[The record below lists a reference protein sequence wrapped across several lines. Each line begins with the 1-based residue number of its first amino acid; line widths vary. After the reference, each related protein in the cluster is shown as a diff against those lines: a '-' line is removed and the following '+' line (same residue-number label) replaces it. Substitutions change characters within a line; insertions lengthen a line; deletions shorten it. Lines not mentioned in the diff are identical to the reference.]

1 MISYKHMEYFI
12 EVAQSKQIL
21 KASEKLN
28 VSQSTITMAMK
39 TIEDKINSKLLL
51 RNSKGIELTYEGF
64 LFLEHAKR
72 IVFSMNQMINISD
85 TSNFDTKGELN
96 IALSF
101 TISGYFFA
109 NYYAEF
115 TKNFPN
121 IKINIIEASRNEIE
135 KGLID
140 GTYDLGLFNVVLL
153 EHKDEL
159 NYETILKSS
168 RKLWVCSNHK
178 FLKKRS
184 ISLKE
189 ISKENIIMI
198 TVDEANKI
206 SNTYW
211 EKNSLIPNIVYKTN
225 SIEAI
230 RSMVANGSG
239 VAILADMVYR
249 PWSLE
254 SKKVEKI
261 NIIEEIP
268 NIKVGIVWSKL
279 NKKINNNAKN
289 IFKKF
294 MKLSKLI
301 D

>member
-140 GTYDLGLFNVVLL
+140 GTYDLGLFNVALL

-168 RKLWVCSNHK
+168 RKLWVCNNHK

-184 ISLKE
+184 ISLEE
-189 ISKENIIMI
+189 ISKENNIMI

-268 NIKVGIVWSKL
+268 NIEVGIVWSKL
-279 NKKINNNAKN
+279 NNKINNNAKN

>member
-12 EVAQSKQIL
+12 EVSSTKQIL
-21 KASEKLN
+21 KASENLN

-39 TIEDKINSKLLL
+39 TIEDKINSKLLI

-64 LFLEHAKR
+64 LFLAHAKR
-72 IVFSMNQMINISD
+72 IVFSMKEMLNISEENNI
-85 TSNFDTKGELN
+85 STKGEIN

-115 TKNFPN
+115 IKSFPN
-121 IKINIIEASRNEIE
+121 IKINIKEASRSDIE
-135 KGLID
+135 KGLLN
-140 GTYDLGLFNVVLL
+140 GTFDIGLFNVALL
-153 EHKDEL
+153 ENKL
-159 NYETILKSS
+159 TLKYETILKSS

-178 FLKKRS
+178 FLKQQS
-184 ISLKE
+184 VSLKE
-189 ISKENIIMI
+189 ISKENYLMI

-206 SNTYW
+206 SKDYW
-211 EKNSLIPNIVYKTN
+211 DNNDLIPNVIYETN

-239 VAILADMVYR
+239 VAILADLVYR

-254 SKKVEKI
+254 SRKVEKL
-261 NIIEEIP
+261 NVVEEIP
-268 NIKVGIVWSKL
+268 SIDVGIVW
-279 NKKINNNAKN
+279 AKN
-289 IFKKF
+289 NKTNNDVINIFRKF
-294 MKLSKLI
+294 MKLSTNVI
-301 D
+301 